1 VRRLLALVP
10 ILLAAA
16 CGGEAV
22 DTGLELPASYAADDV
37 VLRIET
43 RGGLISVEAALTE
56 LPLITVYGDGRV
68 ITEEQRTDVYPRP
81 ALPTVLVRTVS
92 LDSVR
97 RIAQAA
103 RDAGVGSGRD
113 YGTPEVMDAGTTW
126 FSLRGRDGIVTSAVP
141 ALGLDHGLT
150 RAQSRAR
157 ASLVALRDWML
168 DLPATLGADRVG
180 EPRPYEPVALA
191 AVARL
196 WVDPELPGDDPP
208 DIAWPGPALP
218 GDPTAIASNIGCVT
232 VTGPRVAQV
241 LELAAQARVVTAWT
255 WADERYFVWFRPLL
269 PDESSY
275 ADLTRNR

>member
-1 VRRLLALVP
+1 MRRLLALVP
-10 ILLAAA
+10 ILLVAA

-22 DTGLELPASYAADDV
+22 DTGLELPASYAANDV

-43 RGGLISVEAALTE
+43 RGGLMAVEAALTE

-68 ITEEQRTDVYPRP
+68 ITEEQRFDVYPRP
-81 ALPTVLVRTVS
+81 ALPNVLVRTVS
-92 LDSVR
+92 PDSVQ
-97 RIAQAA
+97 RIARAA

-126 FSLRGRDGIVTSAVP
+126 FSLRGRDGVVASGVP

-150 RAQSRAR
+150 RAQRRAR
-157 ASLVALRDWML
+157 APLVALRDSLL
-168 DLPATLGADRVG
+168 DLPATLGDERVS

-191 AVARL
+191 AVARH

-218 GDPTAIASNIGCVT
+218 GDPTAFASDLGCVT
-232 VTGPRVAQV
+232 VTGSRVAQV
-241 LELAAQARVVTAWT
+241 LELAARARAVTAWT
-255 WADERYFVWFRPLL
+255 WAGERYFVWFRPLL
-269 PDESSY
+269 PDESSCE
-275 ADLTRNR
+275 DLTWNR